1 MLLFACASLLAAAWL
16 LANSHNR
23 HTFTPNCPITPGSL
37 RVGSCPS
44 QYLGMR
50 FDPQSNFVPETEVT
64 EVAPIVAQPH
74 VLGVRSP
81 LKTAVVII
89 VIGFAAG
96 GAMWLWSE
104 GVPGQNKANGDTTS
118 SSVIDESIIQYA
130 EAVISGYTEANRVKP
145 VTGRSIENRLSGG
158 HRASAVRAQD
168 EYRSGKLA
176 MGMGNHKQAAVHFKA
191 AIRIDP
197 NFTDAH
203 YRLGLAYVRM
213 GDFTA
218 ARRQQ
223 AFLKQ
228 LHDDRANLLGH
239 LVDN

>member
-1 MLLFACASLLAAAWL
+1 MADGSLS
-16 LANSHNR
+16 NGSSPHN
-23 HTFTPNCPITPGSL
+23 HHSFTPNCPFTPGSL
-37 RVGSCPS
+37 RVGYRPS
-44 QYLGMR
+44 QYIGMR
-50 FDPQSNFVPETEVT
+50 FNPQSNFVPETEVT
-64 EVAPIVAQPH
+64 QVAPIVAQPP

-104 GVPGQNKANGDTTS
+104 GVPGQNKANGDTTK

-130 EAVISGYTEANRVKP
+130 EAVISGHSEADRVKAVP
-145 VTGRSIENRLSGG
+145 GESIESRLRGG
-158 HRASAVRAQD
+158 RRSSNLRALD

-176 MGMGNHKQAAVHFKA
+176 MGMGKHKQAAVHFEE

-203 YRLGLAYVRM
+203 YRLGLAYVRI
-213 GDFTA
+213 GNFRA

>member
-1 MLLFACASLLAAAWL
+1 
-16 LANSHNR
+16 
-23 HTFTPNCPITPGSL
+23 
-37 RVGSCPS
+37 
-44 QYLGMR
+44 MR
-50 FDPQSNFVPETEVT
+50 FDPQSNLVPKAEVT
-64 EVAPIVAQPH
+64 HVAPIVAAPP

-81 LKTAVVII
+81 LKTAVVIV
-89 VIGFAAG
+89 VIGFAGG

-104 GVPGQNKANGDTTS
+104 GVPGQSKANGDTTE
-118 SSVIDESIIQYA
+118 SSVINESIIQYA
-130 EAVISGYTEANRVKP
+130 EAVISSHTEADRVKAVAGP
-145 VTGRSIENRLSGG
+145 SIESRLRGG
-158 HRASAVRAQD
+158 RHATGVRAQD

-176 MGMGNHKQAAVHFKA
+176 MGMGDHKQAAVHFKE

-203 YRLGLAYVRM
+203 YRLGLAYVRI
-213 GDFTA
+213 GDFRA

>member
-1 MLLFACASLLAAAWL
+1 
-16 LANSHNR
+16 
-23 HTFTPNCPITPGSL
+23 
-37 RVGSCPS
+37 
-44 QYLGMR
+44 MR
-50 FDPQSNFVPETEVT
+50 FDPQANAVPETKPT
-64 EVAPIVAQPH
+64 LMAPIAAEPSVM
-74 VLGVRSP
+74 GVRSP
-81 LKTAVVII
+81 LKTAVVIV

-104 GVPGQNKANGDTTS
+104 GVPGQNRANGDTTG

-130 EAVISGYTEANRVKP
+130 EAVISSNTEAQRVKA
-145 VTGRSIENRLSGG
+145 VTGESIESRLGGGRRSGG
-158 HRASAVRAQD
+158 VRAQD

-176 MGMGNHKQAAVHFKA
+176 MGMGNHKQAAVHFKE
-191 AIRIDP
+191 AIRLDP

-203 YRLGLAYVRM
+203 YRLGLTYVRI
-213 GDFTA
+213 GNFTA

>member
-1 MLLFACASLLAAAWL
+1 
-16 LANSHNR
+16 
-23 HTFTPNCPITPGSL
+23 
-37 RVGSCPS
+37 
-44 QYLGMR
+44 MR
-50 FDPQSNFVPETEVT
+50 FDPQANAVPETET
-64 EVAPIVAQPH
+64 TIMPPIEAQPP

-81 LKTAVVII
+81 LKTAAVIV

-104 GVPGQNKANGDTTS
+104 GVPGQNKANADTTVGS
-118 SSVIDESIIQYA
+118 AMNESIIQYA
-130 EAVISGYTEANRVKP
+130 EALINSKTEAAHVKAVP
-145 VTGRSIENRLSGG
+145 DDSIASRLGGRRRAGG
-158 HRASAVRAQD
+158 VRAQD

-176 MGMGNHKQAAVHFKA
+176 MGMGEHKQAVAHFEQ

-203 YRLGLAYVRM
+203 YRLGLAYFRI
-213 GDFTA
+213 GNFRAT
-218 ARRQQ
+218 RRQQ

>member
-1 MLLFACASLLAAAWL
+1 
-16 LANSHNR
+16 
-23 HTFTPNCPITPGSL
+23 
-37 RVGSCPS
+37 
-44 QYLGMR
+44 MR
-50 FDPQSNFVPETEVT
+50 FDPQSNLVPKTEVT
-64 EVAPIVAQPH
+64 HVAPIVAQPP

-81 LKTAVVII
+81 LKTAIVIV
-89 VIGFAAG
+89 VIGFTAG

-104 GVPGQNKANGDTTS
+104 GVPGQNRANGDTTG

-130 EAVISGYTEANRVKP
+130 EAVISSNSEAQRVKA
-145 VTGRSIENRLSGG
+145 VTGKSIESRLRGGRHSSG
-158 HRASAVRAQD
+158 VRARD
-168 EYRSGKLA
+168 EYRNGKLA
-176 MGMGNHKQAAVHFKA
+176 MGMGNHKQAAVHFKE
-191 AIRIDP
+191 AIRLDP

-203 YRLGLAYVRM
+203 YRLGLTYVRI
-213 GDFTA
+213 GNFTA